1 MAVRGFVTHA
11 RRNDRLT
18 LLMFGGFLLAVHLLG
33 ALVLTFFTIML
44 DPAHTIFADP
54 LAYLGRYFLPV
65 SAVATAVFAY
75 FYFGHADQVRE
86 ALGSRLVDR
95 QLEPRLWR
103 IVELQC
109 AALGIR
115 DPRVA
120 VIETDAL
127 NALSCGATGKSAL
140 IIVTRGLVE
149 GLDDD
154 ELGAVIAHEC
164 AHLRNHDTHTLAA
177 AHAWMCAALRFQTH
191 NVLRIEMWRQFI
203 LFLAWPA
210 LLLLSLLGGA
220 LTMLALR
227 ISRWAH
233 SGIALARD
241 QIADGEAVRV
251 TKDPAAL
258 LDALRKIHGRGIIKD
273 SQNFDSLL
281 FAGCR
286 SDADEHAHE
295 RHQSI
300 SRLAASMLSLAPR
313 LRRDTRGAGA
323 SLRPAASGFG
333 RKWKPQPV
341 EVPAGPAVPSI
352 ARGDPL
358 PEKVTLTMMLTDW
371 DKFRRLSA
379 ESQRFLEWREEDNR
393 NMFGLAPRMQIPVAA
408 LFAFL
413 LVFHWPTNGDF
424 TKMERAFSPFGLV
437 KVFEPAADELANGP
451 KVCSGD
457 ACHYVKDGRPAN

>member
-1 MAVRGFVTHA
+1 MAVRGFVSHA
-11 RRNDRLT
+11 RHNDRLT
-18 LLMFGGFLLAVHLLG
+18 LMMFGGFVLAVEVLG
-33 ALVLTFFTIML
+33 ALALTFFTMML
-44 DPAHTIFADP
+44 DPTHTIFVSP
-54 LAYLGRYFLPV
+54 IGYLQRYFLPV
-65 SAVATAVFAY
+65 TAVAMAVFAY
-75 FYFGHADQVRE
+75 FYFGHADQVRA

-120 VIETDAL
+120 VIEDGVP

-140 IIVTRGLVE
+140 IIVTRGLIDS
-149 GLDDD
+149 LDDD

-164 AHLRNHDTHTLAA
+164 AHLRNHDTRTLAA
-177 AHAWMCAALRFQTH
+177 AHAWMCSALRFQTH

-220 LTMLALR
+220 LTMLALK
-227 ISRWAH
+227 ISRWAQ

-241 QIADGEAVRV
+241 HIADGEAVRA
-251 TKDPAAL
+251 TKDPAVL
-258 LDALRKIHGRGIIKD
+258 LDALRKIHGRGSLKD
-273 SQNFDSLL
+273 SERFDALL

-286 SDADEHAHE
+286 SEAAEHARE
-295 RHQSI
+295 RHQAIATLSGGM
-300 SRLAASMLSLAPR
+300 LAAPR
-313 LRRDTRGAGA
+313 LRRDTRGDGA
-323 SLRPAASGFG
+323 SLKPAAGGFG
-333 RKWKPQPV
+333 RKWRPQPV
-341 EVPAGPAVPSI
+341 VLAAAPAMPSM

-358 PEKVTLTMMLTDW
+358 PEQITWQMMLTDW
-371 DKFRRLSA
+371 GKVRRLSA
-379 ESQRFLEWREEDNR
+379 ESQRFMEWREEDNR

-408 LFAFL
+408 LTVFL

-424 TKMERAFSPFGLV
+424 SRMTRAFSPLSMLE
-437 KVFEPAADELANGP
+437 VFAPARDELVNGP
-451 KVCSGD
+451 KICSGD
-457 ACHYVKDGRPAN
+457 ACRYVRDGRPAN